1 MPGGVVFRQ
10 RLHDKVE
17 TQPQAPTVMIE
28 SDWKHQRHDKKQSQH
43 AFVTRSHNQQEKEA
57 NDENDELRGDDVCE
71 DSAHEK
77 PVFTLEKRQA
87 VGAVMPDVKRV
98 RDDGR
103 FATCGAAQSQRSTQ
117 NRFDLAKI
125 FFHPA
130 P

>member
-1 MPGGVVFRQ
+1 MV
-10 RLHDKVE
+10 
-17 TQPQAPTVMIE
+17 IE
-28 SDWKHQRHDKKQSQH
+28 SDRENQGHDEEQDQNV
-43 AFVTRSHNQQEKEA
+43 FVVRADYQQEKEA
-57 NDENDELRGDDVCE
+57 DQQNDEFSGDDVSE
-71 DSAHEK
+71 NRADKEAVFAFEK
-77 PVFTLEKRQA
+77 SHA
-87 VGAVMPDVKRV
+87 VGAVMPDVKGV